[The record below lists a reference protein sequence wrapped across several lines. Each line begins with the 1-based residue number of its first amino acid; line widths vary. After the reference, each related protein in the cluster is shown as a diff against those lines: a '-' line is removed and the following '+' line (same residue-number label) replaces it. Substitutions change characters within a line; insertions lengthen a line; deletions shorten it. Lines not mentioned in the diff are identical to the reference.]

1 MADADSRIRLL
12 DAVHAALT
20 QAAQQL
26 ERQASGDFRPDPD
39 GDRFPEWVSPRDK
52 KPDDTPSASRTR
64 ATITGLLEGWWK
76 EAMAGNASK
85 RTYESYSGTIRRLV
99 DFLGHD
105 DAWRV
110 TKADII
116 AYKDHRLKQ
125 IVPRTGKPVSAK
137 TVNESDLAA
146 LKSIF
151 GWALGNGYIEHN
163 PAEGVRIK
171 GGRTLVAR
179 SKGFSDEEAQ
189 QILRASLDLKR
200 GNEAQKTYAAKRWV
214 PWLCAYTGARVG
226 EIVQLR
232 REDVRTEAGRWVIR
246 ITPEAGAVKT
256 GVARDVP
263 LHKHLKKLGFP
274 EFIEGAESGYL
285 FLNAKAGDEIEGL
298 VRSIVNRLREFVRQ
312 TAGITDKN
320 VQPNHAWRHRFK
332 TIARECEAPT
342 EVVDAI
348 QGHANNSVSGSYGD
362 FTLKAKL
369 NVIDILPVIEV

>member
-1 MADADSRIRLL
+1 M
-12 DAVHAALT
+12 
-20 QAAQQL
+20 
-26 ERQASGDFRPDPD
+26 
-39 GDRFPEWVSPRDK
+39 
-52 KPDDTPSASRTR
+52 
-64 ATITGLLEGWWK
+64 
-76 EAMAGNASK
+76 
-85 RTYESYSGTIRRLV
+85 
-99 DFLGHD
+99 
-105 DAWRV
+105 
-110 TKADII
+110 
-116 AYKDHRLKQ
+116 
-125 IVPRTGKPVSAK
+125 SAK

-151 GWALGNGYIEHN
+151 GWALGNGYIEQN

-189 QILRASLDLKR
+189 QILRASLDLQR
-200 GNEAQKTYAAKRWV
+200 GNEAQKTYDAKRWV

-232 REDVRTEAGRWVIR
+232 KEDVRTEAGRLIIR
-246 ITPEAGAVKT
+246 ITPEAGIVKT
-256 GVARDVP
+256 GEARDVP
-263 LHKHLKKLGFP
+263 LHKHLEELGFSK
-274 EFIEGAESGYL
+274 FVEGAESGYL

-298 VRSIVNRLREFVRQ
+298 VRSIVNRLREFVRN
-312 TAGITDKN
+312 TAGVTDKN

-348 QGHANNSVSGSYGD
+348 QGHANNSVSGSYGE

-369 NVIDILPVIEV
+369 RVIDVFPFVDI